1 MVPLK
6 SKKLIIYFFLGFLL
20 LSLALPVSAGTID
33 EEELLIDFFWQKY
46 LSLPAAEKP
55 KVALVMGGGGARG
68 LAHAG
73 VIQVFSEEQLP
84 VDIIVGTSVGALIGS
99 LYAADVPVDTI
110 VDMAQNMNWNKLI
123 SFKFSP
129 VGLYSTK
136 KMEEFVN
143 NYIGNKRF
151 DELKIPF
158 ACVAVDIRNGEKV
171 ILKEGPVAPAVRASA
186 TMPGL
191 FQPVEYR
198 HRLLMD
204 GGVVDNIPADVAR
217 LMGADII
224 IVIDVTAQTG
234 IAKTNNALL
243 ILSQVIYIRGNFLS
257 EEQLKL
263 ADLVISPDIKN
274 IVVSELNR
282 GAECVD
288 AGIVAARARVRQIKK
303 VILNK
308 VWDKLQ

>member
-1 MVPLK
+1 MVLNT
-6 SKKLIIYFFLGFLL
+6 SKKLIIYIFLGLII
-20 LSLALPVSAGTID
+20 LSLPGTLSAGTSD
-33 EEELLIDFFWQKY
+33 EEEILIDFLWQKY

-55 KVALVMGGGGARG
+55 KVALVLGGGGARG

-73 VIQVFSEEQLP
+73 VVKVFDEEHLT

-99 LYAADVPVDTI
+99 LYAAGVPADTI
-110 VDMAQNMNWNKLI
+110 VDMAQHMSWNKLF
-123 SFKFSP
+123 SFKLSS

-136 KMEEFVN
+136 RMEEYVTK
-143 NYIGNKRF
+143 YIGNMRF
-151 DELKIPF
+151 DELKILF
-158 ACVAVDIRNGEKV
+158 ACVAVDIRNGEKI
-171 ILKEGPVAPAVRASA
+171 ILKEGPVAPAVQASA

-204 GGVVDNIPADVAR
+204 GGVIDNMPADVAK

-224 IVIDVTAQTG
+224 IAVDVTAQTG
-234 IAKTNNALL
+234 IAKTDNALL
-243 ILSQVIYIRGNFLS
+243 ILSQVIYIRGNFLA

-263 ADLVISPDIKN
+263 ADLVISPEVKDIT
-274 IVVSELNR
+274 VSELNR

-288 AGIVAARARVRQIKK
+288 AGIVATRAKVRMIKK
-303 VILNK
+303 VILNR

>member
-1 MVPLK
+1 MIRLTG
-6 SKKLIIYFFLGFLL
+6 KKIFVYLWLGFVLW
-20 LSLALPVSAGTID
+20 SPALPVTAGTLD

-46 LSLPAAEKP
+46 LSLPAEEKP

-73 VIQVFSEEQLP
+73 VIQVFTEERLP

-99 LYAADVPVDTI
+99 LYAADVPADTI
-110 VDMAQNMNWNKLI
+110 VDMAQNMTWNKLV
-123 SFKFSP
+123 SFKISP

-136 KMEEFVN
+136 RIEEYVN
-143 NYIGNKRF
+143 KYIGNKRF

-158 ACVAVDIRNGEKV
+158 ACVAVDIRNGEKI
-171 ILKEGPVAPAVRASA
+171 ILKEGQVAPAVRASA

-204 GGVVDNIPADVAR
+204 GGVVDNVPADVAK

-224 IVIDVTAQTG
+224 IVIDVTAQVG

-243 ILSQVIYIRGNFLS
+243 ILSQVIYIRGNFLA

-263 ADLVISPDIKN
+263 ADLVISPDVKN
-274 IVVSELNR
+274 ITVSELNR

-288 AGIVAARARVRQIKK
+288 AGIIAARAKVKQIKK

>member
-1 MVPLK
+1 MVQFTI
-6 SKKLIIYFFLGFLL
+6 KKLFVYLLLGFILWVPT
-20 LSLALPVSAGTID
+20 APATAGTID

-55 KVALVMGGGGARG
+55 KVALVLGGGGARG

-73 VIQVFSEEQLP
+73 VVQVFAEELLP

-99 LYAADVPVDTI
+99 LYAAGVPADTI
-110 VDMAQNMNWNKLI
+110 VDMAQNMTWNKLV
-123 SFKFSP
+123 SFKISP

-136 KMEEFVN
+136 RMEEYVSK
-143 NYIGNKRF
+143 YIGNKRF

-158 ACVAVDIRNGEKV
+158 ACVAVDIRNGEKI
-171 ILKEGPVAPAVRASA
+171 ILKEGQVAPAVRASS

-204 GGVVDNIPADVAR
+204 GGIIDNVPADVAK

-224 IVIDVTAQTG
+224 IAVDVTAEVG

-243 ILSQVIYIRGNFLS
+243 ILSQVIYIRGNFLAQ
-257 EEQLKL
+257 EQLKL
-263 ADLVISPDIKN
+263 ADLVISPDVKN
-274 IVVSELNR
+274 ITVSELNR
-282 GAECVD
+282 GVECVD
-288 AGIVAARARVRQIKK
+288 AGIIATRAKVKQIKK

>member
-1 MVPLK
+1 MVPLT
-6 SKKLIIYFFLGFLL
+6 SKKNIIYYFLVFLL
-20 LSLALPVSAGTID
+20 LFPALPVFAGTID

-46 LSLPAAEKP
+46 VSIPAVEKP

-73 VIQVFSEEQLP
+73 VLQVFAEEQLP

-99 LYAADVPVDTI
+99 LYAAEVPADSI
-110 VDMAQNMNWNKLI
+110 VDMAQKMTWNKLI
-123 SFKFSP
+123 SFKISP

-136 KMEEFVN
+136 RMEEYVTKH
-143 NYIGNKRF
+143 IGNKRF

-171 ILKEGPVAPAVRASA
+171 ILKEGMVAPAVRASA

-204 GGVVDNIPADVAR
+204 GGVLDNIPADVAR

-243 ILSQVIYIRGNFLS
+243 ILSQVVYIRGNFMA
-257 EEQLKL
+257 EEQLKM

-274 IVVSELNR
+274 VSVSELNR

-288 AGIVAARARVRQIKK
+288 AGIIAARAKVRQIKK

>member
-1 MVPLK
+1 MFHTVT
-6 SKKLIIYFFLGFLL
+6 
-20 LSLALPVSAGTID
+20 VSAGSMD
-33 EEELLIDFFWQKY
+33 EEELLIDFLWQKY
-46 LSLPAAEKP
+46 VSLPAAEKP
-55 KVALVMGGGGARG
+55 KVALVLGGGGARG

-73 VIQVFSEEQLP
+73 VLQVFTEEHLP

-99 LYAADVPVDTI
+99 LYAAEVPVDTI
-110 VDMAQNMNWNKLI
+110 VNMAQNMTWNKLV
-123 SFKFSP
+123 SFKISP

-136 KMEEFVN
+136 RIEEYVTK
-143 NYIGNKRF
+143 YIGNKRF

-158 ACVAVDIRNGEKV
+158 ACVAVDIRNGEKI
-171 ILKEGPVAPAVRASA
+171 ILKEGQVAPAVRASA

-204 GGVVDNIPADVAR
+204 GGVIDNVPADVAR

-224 IVIDVTAQTG
+224 IVIDVTAQVG

-243 ILSQVIYIRGNFLS
+243 ILSQVIYIRGNFLA
-257 EEQLKL
+257 EAQLKL

-274 IVVSELNR
+274 ITVSELNR

-288 AGIVAARARVRQIKK
+288 AGIIAARAKARQIKK

>member
-1 MVPLK
+1 MVQLT

-33 EEELLIDFFWQKY
+33 EEELLIDFLWQKY
-46 LSLPAAEKP
+46 GSLPSAEKP
-55 KVALVMGGGGARG
+55 KVALVLGGGGARG

-73 VIQVFSEEQLP
+73 VLQVFNEEHLP

-99 LYAADVPVDTI
+99 LYAAEVPVDTI
-110 VDMAQNMNWNKLI
+110 VSMAQKMTWNKLV
-123 SFKFSP
+123 SFKISP

-136 KMEEFVN
+136 RIEEYVTK
-143 NYIGNKRF
+143 YIGHKRF

-158 ACVAVDIRNGEKV
+158 ACIAVDIRNGEKI
-171 ILKEGPVAPAVRASA
+171 ILREGLVAPAVRASS

-204 GGVVDNIPADVAR
+204 GGVVDNVPADVAK

-224 IVIDVTAQTG
+224 IVIDVTAQVG

-243 ILSQVIYIRGNFLS
+243 ILSQVIYIRGNFLAQ
-257 EEQLKL
+257 EQLKL
-263 ADLVISPDIKN
+263 ADLVISPDIKD
-274 IVVSELNR
+274 ITVSELDR

-288 AGIVAARARVRQIKK
+288 AGIVAARAKVRQIKK
-303 VILNK
+303 VIMNK

>member
-1 MVPLK
+1 MVSLTY
-6 SKKLIIYFFLGFLL
+6 KKLIIYFFLGFILWPM
-20 LSLALPVSAGTID
+20 AVPVSAGTIE

-46 LSLPAAEKP
+46 ESLPAAEKP
-55 KVALVMGGGGARG
+55 KVALVLGGGGARG

-73 VIQVFSEEQLP
+73 VIQVFAEEHLP
-84 VDIIVGTSVGALIGS
+84 VDMIVGTSVGALIGS
-99 LYAADVPVDTI
+99 LYAADVPADAI
-110 VDMAQNMNWNKLI
+110 VDMAQTMSWNKLV
-123 SFKFSP
+123 SFKLSP

-136 KMEEFVN
+136 RMEEYVTKH
-143 NYIGNKRF
+143 IGNKRF

-158 ACVAVDIRNGEKV
+158 ACVAVDIRNGEKI

-204 GGVVDNIPADVAR
+204 GGVIDNMPADVAKI
-217 LMGADII
+217 MGADII
-224 IVIDVTAQTG
+224 IAVDVTAQVG

-243 ILSQVIYIRGNFLS
+243 ILSQVIYIRGNFLAQ
-257 EEQLKL
+257 EQLKL
-263 ADLVISPDIKN
+263 ADLVISPDVKDIT
-274 IVVSELNR
+274 VSELNS
-282 GAECVD
+282 GAKCVD
-288 AGIVAARARVRQIKK
+288 AGIVAARAKVRQIKI

>member
-1 MVPLK
+1 MVLNL
-6 SKKLIIYFFLGFLL
+6 SQKLIIYVFLVLIVL
-20 LSLALPVSAGTID
+20 YLPATLSAGATD
-33 EEELLIDFFWQKY
+33 EEEILIDFLWPLY

-55 KVALVMGGGGARG
+55 KVALVLGGGGARG

-73 VIQVFSEEQLP
+73 VVKVFAEEHLP

-99 LYAADVPVDTI
+99 LYAAGLPADTI
-110 VDMAQNMNWNKLI
+110 VDMAQHMNWNKLV
-123 SFKFSP
+123 SFKLSP

-136 KMEEFVN
+136 RMEEYVTK
-143 NYIGNKRF
+143 YIGNKQF
-151 DELKIPF
+151 DELNIPF
-158 ACVAVDIRNGEKV
+158 ACVAVDIRNGEKI

-204 GGVVDNIPADVAR
+204 GGVIDNMPADVAK

-224 IVIDVTAQTG
+224 IAIDVTAQVG

-243 ILSQVIYIRGNFLS
+243 ILSQVIYIRGNFLA
-257 EEQLKL
+257 EGQLKL
-263 ADLVISPDIKN
+263 ADLVISPEVKDIT
-274 IVVSELNR
+274 VSELNR
-282 GAECVD
+282 GEECVD
-288 AGIVAARARVRQIKK
+288 AGVVATRAKVRMIKK
-303 VILNK
+303 VILNR
-308 VWDKLQ
+308 VWDKL

>member
-1 MVPLK
+1 MVPLRRP
-6 SKKLIIYFFLGFLL
+6 KLILCFSLIILL
-20 LSLALPVSAGTID
+20 LSITVAVSAGTLD

-46 LSLPAAEKP
+46 LSLPVTEKP
-55 KVALVMGGGGARG
+55 KVALVLGGGGARG

-73 VIQVFSEEQLP
+73 VLQVFSEERLP
-84 VDIIVGTSVGALIGS
+84 VDIIIGTSVGALIGS
-99 LYAADVPVDTI
+99 LYAADVPADTI
-110 VDMAQNMNWNKLI
+110 VDMAQNMNWNKLV
-123 SFKFSP
+123 SFKLSP

-136 KMEEFVN
+136 KMEEYVIK
-143 NYIGNKRF
+143 YIGNKRF

-158 ACVAVDIRNGEKV
+158 ACVAVDIRNGEKI
-171 ILKEGPVAPAVRASA
+171 ILKEGQVAPAVRASA

-204 GGVVDNIPADVAR
+204 GGVVDNVPADVAK

-224 IVIDVTAQTG
+224 IVIDVTAQVG

-263 ADLVISPDIKN
+263 ADLVISPDIKD
-274 IVVSELNR
+274 ITVSELNR

-288 AGIVAARARVRQIKK
+288 AGIVAARAKVRQIKK

>member
-1 MVPLK
+1 MVL
-6 SKKLIIYFFLGFLL
+6 STGKKLIIYIFLGFIILYF
-20 LSLALPVSAGTID
+20 PVTLSAGTTD
-33 EEELLIDFFWQKY
+33 EEEILIDFLWQKY

-55 KVALVMGGGGARG
+55 KVALVLGGGGARG

-73 VIQVFSEEQLP
+73 VLKVFDEERLP

-99 LYAADVPVDTI
+99 LYAAGIPADTI
-110 VDMAQNMNWNKLI
+110 VDMAQHMSWNKLV
-123 SFKFSP
+123 SFKLSP

-136 KMEEFVN
+136 RVEEYVTK
-143 NYIGNKRF
+143 YIGNMRF

-158 ACVAVDIRNGEKV
+158 ACVAVDIRNGEKI
-171 ILKEGPVAPAVRASA
+171 ILKEGPVALAVRASA

-204 GGVVDNIPADVAR
+204 GGVIDNMPADVAK

-224 IVIDVTAQTG
+224 IAIDVTAQVG
-234 IAKTNNALL
+234 IAKTSNALL
-243 ILSQVIYIRGNFLS
+243 ILSQVIYIRGNFLA

-263 ADLVISPDIKN
+263 ADLVIRPEVKDIT
-274 IVVSELNR
+274 VSELNR
-282 GAECVD
+282 GGECVD
-288 AGIVAARARVRQIKK
+288 AGVVATRAKVRMIKK
-303 VILNK
+303 VILNR
-308 VWDKLQ
+308 VWDKIL